1 MSFLSTSVNK
11 TYDHP
16 VYEGYSH
23 EDGGASLIIMES
35 YQDSQ
40 AVIESLSE
48 LDLHIL
54 KESNTAV
61 LEASVKDILG
71 KVKSGLQ
78 KLWGKLKAF
87 FASIVRYFDGL
98 TKSAAE
104 FAKKYEKELTKR
116 SLSDFKFKMYNYTIP
131 AAPEKDMAD
140 AEKELESIE
149 SIIEKSTKDS
159 TLEDAKDALVKARE
173 NKEELEEEAR
183 GAFTHKGGKLTAEE
197 YRKDLFSY
205 FRGGAEGKEDKEEIS
220 VEIHAI
226 ISAVKDSP
234 KLKRAVEAAAKAT
247 DASFGKYLKN
257 LDAAAKKVEIKDG
270 EGSTNSTAMGVF
282 SGAIR
287 LYSTQ
292 ITFLKGITAQ
302 FFNAWIDAVKE
313 RDRTY
318 KSVMQAAFRHKEA

>member
-54 KESNTAV
+54 KESSTVV

-71 KVKSGLQ
+71 KVKAGLQ

-87 FASIVRYFDGL
+87 FASIMRYFDGL

-116 SLSDFKFKMYNYTIP
+116 SLSDFKYKMYNYTIP
-131 AAPEKDMAD
+131 AAPEKDAFS
-140 AEKELESIE
+140 AEKTLDE
-149 SIIEKSTKDS
+149 IEKLIDETTVLS
-159 TLEDAKDALVKARE
+159 TLNGAKENLVKARE
-173 NKEELEEEAR
+173 EKEETEEEAR
-183 GAFTHKGGKLTAEE
+183 GNILKTSKLTAEE
-197 YRKDLFSY
+197 YRKELFSH
-205 FRGGAEGKEDKEEIS
+205 FRGGAESKEDKEEVS
-220 VEIHAI
+220 VEIGNI
-226 ISAVKDSP
+226 ISTVKDSP

-247 DASFGKYLKN
+247 DASFNKYLKN
-257 LDAAAKKVEIKDG
+257 LDAAAKKIEILASNG
-270 EGSTNSTAMGVF
+270 EVATTAMGVF
-282 SGAIR
+282 SGSIR
-287 LYSTQ
+287 LYANEVSF
-292 ITFLKGITAQ
+292 IKGIAAQ
-302 FFNAWIDAVKE
+302 YFNAWIDAVKE